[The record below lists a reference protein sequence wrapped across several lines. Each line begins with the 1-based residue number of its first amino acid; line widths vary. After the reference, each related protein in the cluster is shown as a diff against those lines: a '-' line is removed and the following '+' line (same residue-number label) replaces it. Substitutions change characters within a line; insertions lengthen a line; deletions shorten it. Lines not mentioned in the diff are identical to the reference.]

1 MRQGGGDLFL
11 IAQMSLNSIDDV
23 LVLDTPVRR
32 IGNDPD
38 GTTAAAANL
47 NVDIEN
53 SLESLGPGHGGM
65 TLSRRTNFRIGERLH
80 SFAAFSWCDQS
91 TPAVV
96 GGKDAVVAGEID
108 SGLWYQSRQSGDEIH
123 DGWPPRS
130 NATWVVPSR

>member
-1 MRQGGGDLFL
+1 
-11 IAQMSLNSIDDV
+11 
-23 LVLDTPVRR
+23 
-32 IGNDPD
+32 
-38 GTTAAAANL
+38 
-47 NVDIEN
+47 
-53 SLESLGPGHGGM
+53 M